1 MKLAA
6 LKALSYSEFVSYF
19 EQFNNEDS
27 MSLII
32 CAKIR
37 PKLDEQIKD
46 FWDKLYD
53 DKIQNKIFHIE
64 RKCSSLPNPPYLSNE
79 DSYEKLKSQID
90 EVKIVFFH
98 SELSNFVNY
107 ADDEYHFID
116 LSNIYIHMFQKRIL
130 G

>member
-27 MSLII
+27 
-32 CAKIR
+32 
-37 PKLDEQIKD
+37 
-46 FWDKLYD
+46 
-53 DKIQNKIFHIE
+53 
-64 RKCSSLPNPPYLSNE
+64 
-79 DSYEKLKSQID
+79 YEKLKSQID
-90 EVKIVFFH
+90 EVKIIFFH

-116 LSNIYIHMFQKRIL
+116 LSNIYIHMFQKKIL